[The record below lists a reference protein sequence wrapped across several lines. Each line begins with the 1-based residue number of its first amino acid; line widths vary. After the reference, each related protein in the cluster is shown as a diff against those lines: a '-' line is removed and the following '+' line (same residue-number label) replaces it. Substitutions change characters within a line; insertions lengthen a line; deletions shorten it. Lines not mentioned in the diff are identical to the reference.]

1 MNTKSK
7 SHLQKV
13 DYNQIFDNIIK
24 IDNGLTPLIEYVRQF
39 PPAITN
45 PIDRYMKVAIN
56 IAYKFSLKNNTPLD
70 DTIQCALEQLT
81 IICNNN
87 PNQHNCS
94 LYTYI
99 YQNISRKLDMELSNL
114 KNTNI
119 IDTCNKIVETNQS
132 LIETQSKLLQNQ
144 YEKLEL
150 EETLINHK
158 IEVFNKN
165 LKNGCLDKALEKYI
179 QKAEDNIHPL
189 TIKILLLQ
197 EKLEK
202 YELLQTNLENEY
214 YDVFK
219 QTLLSQQNSF
229 YFFYD
234 LLETKDS
241 VREILNNHLKEL
253 MEFNISSKAIIKK
266 FNSREN
272 KWYSWISKSNS
283 IDYIIQDF
291 TSVLNKRINNL
302 IKNTRYR
309 INAANEKIERI
320 ENQKEKEILNYI
332 EKERNKVYQN
342 KVNIEHRIY
351 QIQGNIN
358 ELQEEISKCS
368 KMAYYPYSIEQ
379 IIEKE
384 QEWKYGLY
392 DNSPDIPAT
401 YNLLKKTIVRYF
413 KITYAK
419 RRNCFKDE
427 VWS

>member
-1 MNTKSK
+1 
-7 SHLQKV
+7 
-13 DYNQIFDNIIK
+13 
-24 IDNGLTPLIEYVRQF
+24 
-39 PPAITN
+39 
-45 PIDRYMKVAIN
+45 
-56 IAYKFSLKNNTPLD
+56 
-70 DTIQCALEQLT
+70 
-81 IICNNN
+81 
-87 PNQHNCS
+87 
-94 LYTYI
+94 
-99 YQNISRKLDMELSNL
+99 MELSNL

-150 EETLINHK
+150 EEALINHK
-158 IEVFNKN
+158 IETFNKN

-179 QKAEDNIHPL
+179 QKAEDNIRPL

-219 QTLLSQQNSF
+219 QTLLSQQNGF
-229 YFFYD
+229 YFYYD
-234 LLETKDS
+234 LLETKEA
-241 VREILNNHLKEL
+241 VREILNNHLKEF
-253 MEFNISSKAIIKK
+253 MEFNISSEAIIKK

-302 IKNTRYR
+302 IKNTKYR

-351 QIQGNIN
+351 QIQDNIN
-358 ELQEEISKCS
+358 ELQQEISKCS
-368 KMAYYPYSIEQ
+368 KMAYYPYSIER

-392 DNSPDIPAT
+392 DNNPDMPAI
-401 YNLLKKTIVRYF
+401 YNLLKKTLLDILKTLTPREETVLRMRF
-413 KITYAK
+413 GLDDGIQETLENVGKTFNLGKERIRQIEAEALRK
-419 RRNCFKDE
+419 MRHPSRSKKLKDYLD
-427 VWS
+427 